1 MNRGDYPGERLAGEY
16 YCEQMLQLYIVMIV
30 MMMILMLNSDDINY
44 SDDGNNVYNES
55 RLIDNELPIRIPQL
69 GPSLLPSKT
78 NTCSE

>member
-1 MNRGDYPGERLAGEY
+1 
-16 YCEQMLQLYIVMIV
+16 
-30 MMMILMLNSDDINY
+30 MLNSDDINY